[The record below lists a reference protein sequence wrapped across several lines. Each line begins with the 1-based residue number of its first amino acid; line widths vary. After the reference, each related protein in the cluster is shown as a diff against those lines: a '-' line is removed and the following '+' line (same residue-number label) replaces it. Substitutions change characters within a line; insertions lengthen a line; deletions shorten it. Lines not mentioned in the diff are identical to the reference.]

1 MKKAFISS
9 LIMSFTCIACYA
21 QHPRITQ
28 LIAEKQ
34 AKMEKLE
41 KCQGTTKSLK
51 IAGISTLG
59 ITAVGV
65 GANIAEAVVLNN
77 AKEDVAKA
85 KKARDDEQ
93 KKKNEREAAEK
104 KRQEEERQ
112 RLEEERKRQECDSRN
127 AVYVNGVCGG
137 CKDGYIADTSG
148 NCVEKP
154 KPDEQQGDGDKQE
167 DKKSGENENVKPSA
181 PKKVPAQES
190 VIDVDFDQIVKYS
203 QLKTGITNKIKTDYE
218 CEGNTDPEWVF
229 GFTWKTT
236 CGGKTY
242 NIAFRGVDCE
252 IQGREF
258 QDGKCIENADLPKN
272 ECEQYGTMQGNIC
285 VWAETVEIGDE
296 DIKRHIFDTLKND
309 YGFTNVSEQSKSETA
324 YIFSAKTPEKNV
336 LLTLQ
341 FNVKCQNEKQKVD
354 TNSNN
359 CVDADKVTAKPADSK
374 PKAVAG
380 DFVETL
386 CKNNGGT
393 FNDKSLVCTNLKV
406 NTLAKYNEI
415 VNQLKNNNFRCIED
429 KMTSCND
436 GKHVVDIERDGET
449 MFGYICRESGWHYD
463 AGRKT
468 CYVGGS
474 VNTPAKPTTAKDWLA
489 QKAKAEFDG
498 RGCSSEKFEVTD
510 TYTAIKCNNGFS
522 LAYSYKNLT
531 CGENEVL
538 RGLREEAQCVEC
550 ADDEWVKDGECKP
563 VRCKDYVYTV
573 VKNHDCYWKAG
584 RFTITDLEDGR
595 VKDKSEARDWINKW
609 FTKALNQRSA
619 MATEFNCKVTEANYV
634 IGKDVVECSLGN
646 TTFEFKIQNISGAS
660 VGDKL

>member
-34 AKMEKLE
+34 AKMAKLE
-41 KCQGTTKSLK
+41 KCQGTTKNLK

-59 ITAVGV
+59 ITAVGI

-85 KKARDDEQ
+85 QKARDEQ
-93 KKKNEREAAEK
+93 QTIKDEREAAEK
-104 KRQEEERQ
+104 KRQ
-112 RLEEERKRQECDSRN
+112 EEERKRQECDSRN

-393 FNDKSLVCTNLKV
+393 FKKDALVCYLKV
-406 NTLAKYNEI
+406 DSASKYNKI
-415 VNQLKNNNFRCIED
+415 FNQLKDNNFRCIEGER
-429 KMTSCND
+429 TSCND
-436 GKHVVDIERDGET
+436 DKHVVDIDRNGDPEV
-449 MFGYICRESGWHYD
+449 FGYICREGGWPYD

-468 CYVGGS
+468 CYVGGD
-474 VNTPAKPTTAKDWLA
+474 VNTPEEPTTAQDVLSKHRD
-489 QKAKAEFDG
+489 AEFNS
-498 RGCSSEKFEVTD
+498 RGCSSEFEITD

-538 RGLREEAQCVEC
+538 RGKECVEC
-550 ADDEWVKDGECKP
+550 PDDERVEDGECQP
-563 VRCKDYVYTV
+563 VRCKDSVYTV
-573 VKNHDCYWKAG
+573 VKNHGCYWKAG
-584 RFTITDLEDGR
+584 EFTITDLEDGR
-595 VKDKSEARDWINKW
+595 FKDKSEAREWINKW
-609 FTKALNQRSA
+609 FTEVRDQRSD
-619 MATEFNCKVTEANYV
+619 MGTKFDCKVTEANYV